1 MIVYDLKFK
10 HHPKSSST
18 AERAKKL
25 ENAKLSRL
33 VFVVT
38 ATFAVCVLP
47 YHCVALWVEFGNGE
61 EFEYIEDLSI
71 IAFFVLYLNSGLNP
85 ILYNVLSSQFRR
97 ECLQLLP
104 FVTIP
109 VTSLGLE
116 VPRISIS
123 RYTILFVP
131 VMCDSNQP
139 FPIPLPGKGG
149 DITFFIKEKR

>member
-149 DITFFIKEKR
+149 DINS